1 MVRRPW
7 AAASKNGWISGLSGG
22 AGMARCLL
30 LMTSLPTH
38 DQRGAAVAGA
48 QRATRAVRQRDVT
61 VLDLDL
67 GMGLAAELTHGLDD
81 LGHAPAVRR
90 MVVAETAAVG
100 IEGKLPHPGDEVAVG
115 DELAALPL
123 GAEAEIL
130 EGDEHGDG
138 EAVVDRDVLDVGLG
152 DAGLGEGG
160 RSRPHGA

>member
-22 AGMARCLL
+22 AGMARCLV

-81 LGHAPAVRR
+81 LGHATPVGG
-90 MVVAETAAVG
+90 MVVAETAPVRVERQLA
-100 IEGKLPHPGDEVAVG
+100 HARDEVAVG
-115 DELAALPL
+115 DELAALAL
-123 GAEAEIL
+123 GAEA
-130 EGDEHGDG
+130 
-138 EAVVDRDVLDVGLG
+138 
-152 DAGLGEGG
+152 
-160 RSRPHGA
+160 